1 MKMSLYQEILICKW
15 TNPLKC
21 CMFISRFKWEKNPR
35 CVLRLLDRADY
46 AKLSLHYHA
55 GLKEGVELDIIFWSS
70 SFLHDHT
77 FTLHEPR
84 TSIMSYND
92 LKPMS
97 AKQFDFKSISSLED
111 VKCYQTYFLCSVWWG
126 HSAWMNVRPD
136 TVSSM
141 TLLSYEL
148 NAVYISWATN
158 GSKSQGFTAGFYQEQ
173 NSVSISDWERKKLD
187 NWTVFSFVLL
197 NVRLSD
203 VFMAKVWSVGFLER
217 VRLSWVS
224 HSVCVCV
231 CVCNWP
237 CFHIR
242 LMRSNHR
249 TVSN

>member
-1 MKMSLYQEILICKW
+1 MCSQAFRSCWLRKTLLTLSC
-15 TNPLKC
+15 
-21 CMFISRFKWEKNPR
+21 RF
-35 CVLRLLDRADY
+35 
-46 AKLSLHYHA
+46 
-55 GLKEGVELDIIFWSS
+55 EGRSWIIIDIIFWSS
-70 SFLHDHT
+70 SFLHDYT

-148 NAVYISWATN
+148 NAVYIIWVTN

-173 NSVSISDWERKKLD
+173 NSVSISDCERKKLD

-203 VFMAKVWSVGFLER
+203 VFMTKVWSVGFLER

-231 CVCNWP
+231 CVCVIDP
-237 CFHIR
+237 VFT
-242 LMRSNHR
+242 S
-249 TVSN
+249 VSWDLITGLY